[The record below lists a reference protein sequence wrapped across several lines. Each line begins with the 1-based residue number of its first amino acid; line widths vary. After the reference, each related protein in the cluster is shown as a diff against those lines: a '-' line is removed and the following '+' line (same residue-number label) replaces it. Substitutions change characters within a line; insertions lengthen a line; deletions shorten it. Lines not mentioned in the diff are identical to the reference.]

1 MPIKPQRNQPS
12 TPDKVQNRDNFRT
25 PKYATGLLLPYI
37 PINITRIWECAA
49 GDLHIT
55 KVLQENTKCEVLS
68 TDIRTD
74 VDGVIYHNFLTSP
87 EMALFDNYAI
97 ISNPPYS
104 SKFLFIEKAIKYDVP
119 FAFLIPFNFC
129 QNIIKF
135 MRNYN
140 CEIIVPERRI
150 DYITPNGLSGK
161 ASASQFHSVWFT
173 RYFNLEKQITFVDLS
188 LKDKL
193 NV

>member
-1 MPIKPQRNQPS
+1 MPTKPQKNQPQ
-12 TPDKVQNRDNFRT
+12 TPDKVQNRDNFRS
-25 PKYATGLLLPYI
+25 PRYSVKLLI
-37 PINITRIWECAA
+37 PFVPLNITHIWECAA

-55 KVLQENTKCEVLS
+55 KVLKENKFKVLS
-68 TDIRTD
+68 SDIRID
-74 VDGVIYHNFLTSP
+74 VDGVTYTNFLT
-87 EMALFDNYAI
+87 DNRTDIYEHPYAI

-104 SKFLFIEKAIKYDVP
+104 LKFRFIKKAIEYNIP

-129 QNIIKF
+129 QSIIEF
-135 MRNYN
+135 MRDYN
-140 CEIIVPERRI
+140 CEVIVPERRI

-173 RYFNLEKQITFVDLS
+173 RYFNLEKQLTFVDLS